1 MEAWMDLLETTIC
14 DSGTPFTI
22 GNEVKDGTFIPG
34 SYGFMSMTLGPECTC
49 PNVMFYKAVIV
60 RRGKGG
66 KDRFEQVMLLAPIFK
81 LPGVPLDFLIP
92 ENDGR
97 QHFVDMSVR
106 HTPINLSSEY
116 DKGILKFVEEGLGIN
131 GFVGCL
137 KAKTMFLKELD
148 NVTKAASHP
157 LAEKIG
163 TAGVMQNVWPNKYSP
178 LYTFD
183 KNIDHL
189 YNSGELSYIHDEFF
203 VSPNKENLLNEIHR
217 IEAMLM
223 LPRIEHLNKVEM
235 VAESA
240 LKYIMEKLKSSDGK
254 KLKNSKEL
262 IEMTERTMTVVK
274 DKQKFLSSLIDKRM
288 NCIYKNRKLLI
299 QTDNSPF

>member
-1 MEAWMDLLETTIC
+1 MDLLETTIC

-34 SYGFMSMTLGPECTC
+34 SSGFMSMTLGPECTC

-81 LPGVPLDFLIP
+81 LPGVPLTFLIP
-92 ENDGR
+92 ENEGR
-97 QHFVDMSVR
+97 QHFVDISVR
-106 HTPINLSSEY
+106 HAPINLSSEY
-116 DKGILKFVEEGLGIN
+116 DNNNGTLKFVEEGLGIN
-131 GFVGCL
+131 GVVGCL

-148 NVTKAASHP
+148 NVTKAANHP

-163 TAGVMQNVWPNKYSP
+163 TAGVMQNVWPNKHSS
-178 LYTFD
+178 LNTFD

-189 YNSGELSYIHDEFF
+189 YNSNELAHIRNEFCI
-203 VSPNKENLLNEIHR
+203 SPNIENLLNEIR
-217 IEAMLM
+217 RVEALLM
-223 LPRIEHLNKVEM
+223 LPRIEHLSKVEM
-235 VAESA
+235 VAVSA

-262 IEMTERTMTVVK
+262 IAMTERTMAVVE
-274 DKQKFLSSLIDKRM
+274 DKRKFLSNLIDKRM
-288 NCIYKNRKLLI
+288 NCIYKNRKLL
-299 QTDNSPF
+299 TATAPDLF